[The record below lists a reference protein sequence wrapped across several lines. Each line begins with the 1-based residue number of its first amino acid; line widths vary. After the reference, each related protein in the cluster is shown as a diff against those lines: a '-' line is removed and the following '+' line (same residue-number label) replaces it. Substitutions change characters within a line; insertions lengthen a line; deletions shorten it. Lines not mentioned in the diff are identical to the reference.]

1 MSATST
7 AHRRMTA
14 KYPGRCAGCGQ
25 NLSAGSQIEFWGP
38 GCVTH
43 TWCAPTSAPRQASS
57 PRPSASARRYEN
69 KRTGCSCGSVEGYTK
84 PTDCWTCKH
93 DAE

>member
-1 MSATST
+1 MSA
-7 AHRRMTA
+7 APRRMVA
-14 KYPGRCAGCGQ
+14 KYPGRCAGCGH
-25 NLSAGSQIEFWGP
+25 NLSVGSQIEFWGS
-38 GCVTH
+38 GCATH
-43 TWCAPTSAPRQASS
+43 TWCAPKSAPGQASS
-57 PRPSASARRYEN
+57 AASNRSSARRYEN